1 MEHLLSSLDIVP
13 DSVTQRAVEVHTRE
27 LALSIRY
34 QSGQGATRLSVSTGK
49 GLERR
54 VFQTRSESS
63 AGLGRLTGHCSV
75 SGGLKG
81 GEAAIYARVFKHV
94 AIHEGHQQPV
104 CLGPG
109 N

>member
-1 MEHLLSSLDIVP
+1 MEHVLTSLDTVP
-13 DSVTQRAVEVHTRE
+13 DSITQRAVEVHTRGT
-27 LALSIRY
+27 RY

-49 GLERR
+49 GLERKA
-54 VFQTRSESS
+54 FQTESDSS

-75 SGGLKG
+75 SDGLKG
-81 GEAAIYARVFKHV
+81 GKAAICARVFKHA
-94 AIHEGHQQPV
+94 AIHGGHQQPV